1 MKPVGVHQRHRVN
14 MWGQTERIKVVFP
27 VPRCKPGTNLSW
39 GSRRGSGGGAGAIL
53 QGEVS
58 DEDNELGK
66 CPTDLS
72 ARALKQVL
80 REPVRISKQN
90 VVCKPVAYILTVS
103 QQDAK
108 GIIPRGENKI
118 NMCKQGQEHLRGKKK
133 EKRNS
138 KAHQSLAGP
147 RTTFLVWKPVLKRN
161 LAASWALIIAIS
173 SASGKRWSCP
183 KRKSSGY
190 QNKENIPCNCS

>member
-1 MKPVGVHQRHRVN
+1 M
-14 MWGQTERIKVVFP
+14 
-27 VPRCKPGTNLSW
+27 
-39 GSRRGSGGGAGAIL
+39 
-53 QGEVS
+53 S

-72 ARALKQVL
+72 ARALEQVL

-118 NMCKQGQEHLRGKKK
+118 NMCKQGQ
-133 EKRNS
+133 
-138 KAHQSLAGP
+138 
-147 RTTFLVWKPVLKRN
+147 
-161 LAASWALIIAIS
+161 
-173 SASGKRWSCP
+173 
-183 KRKSSGY
+183 
-190 QNKENIPCNCS
+190 

>member
-1 MKPVGVHQRHRVN
+1 MKSVGVHQRHRVN
-14 MWGQTERIKVVFP
+14 MWGQTELIKVLFP

-72 ARALKQVL
+72 ARALEQVL

-133 EKRNS
+133 GKKKQQGSPVTGRTPYYFLGVKTCAEEKPSCQLSTYHSNLLCLWQ
-138 KAHQSLAGP
+138 K
-147 RTTFLVWKPVLKRN
+147 VVL
-161 LAASWALIIAIS
+161 S
-173 SASGKRWSCP
+173 
-183 KRKSSGY
+183 
-190 QNKENIPCNCS
+190 